1 MVQIGSGTEREIE
14 DIALSRYACYLV
26 GQNGDSRKQEIR
38 NGLLERSI
46 WPEELPPAEDVKKV
60 QRKLEK
66 EEKKMLKDIMQGK
79 DDKKDD

>member
-46 WPEELPPAEDVKKV
+46 WAEELPPAEDVKKV